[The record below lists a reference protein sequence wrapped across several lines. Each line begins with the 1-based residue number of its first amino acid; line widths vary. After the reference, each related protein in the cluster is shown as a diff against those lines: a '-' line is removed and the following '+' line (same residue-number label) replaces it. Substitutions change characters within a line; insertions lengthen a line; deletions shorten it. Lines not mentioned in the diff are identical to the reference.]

1 MESEITD
8 GNETNGLVVEKA
20 SVKTGMG
27 SAVRHFMRHSSLM
40 NQIIE
45 GTFVE
50 KSKTKD
56 DMEYTTSESGQKWT
70 QEEHRKRAAE
80 KRTE

>member
-40 NQIIE
+40 N
-45 GTFVE
+45 
-50 KSKTKD
+50 
-56 DMEYTTSESGQKWT
+56 
-70 QEEHRKRAAE
+70 
-80 KRTE
+80 